1 MQVSD
6 IRAKASAMM
15 PTLLESLESLVA
27 IPSVAFPG
35 YPSEPV
41 DQMADETLRMFRQA
55 GFDNARFMDVPTGY
69 PPIYGEIDRP
79 KGSPTVCSTPTTTYS
94 LRHPSKAGPPTR
106 GPRPE
111 RTMVASMAGVSPMT
125 RAA

>member
-15 PTLLESLESLVA
+15 SSLLDSLEGLVA

-41 DQMADETLRMFRQA
+41 DRMAAETLRMFRQV
-55 GFDNARFMDVPTGY
+55 GFDNARFMEVPTGY
-69 PPIYGEIDRP
+69 PPIYGEIDGPKARRP
-79 KGSPTVCSTPTTTYS
+79 
-94 LRHPSKAGPPTR
+94 
-106 GPRPE
+106 
-111 RTMVASMAGVSPMT
+111 
-125 RAA
+125 